1 MLQTARRVGG
11 TAAAVV
17 LGPTAVVLAGGSAYV
32 MSEHGPL
39 GLQRSVKFWAT
50 LAPTVVE
57 WQFLRARAWAL
68 GPQRFDLDAEKKA
81 FHQRTAAKSLGIL
94 LSLGGIYVKLGQLVG
109 TIGVA
114 VFNDEYVQALAPLQD
129 GVPPRSLEEVQ
140 RIILSDLAAA
150 ASSAALSKSLWL
162 LNLHSRGRRSA

>member
-57 WQFLRARAWAL
+57 WQFLRAQAWAL

-114 VFNDEYVQALAPLQD
+114 LRRHLKDQD
-129 GVPPRSLEEVQ
+129 MVGTIVKACE
-140 RIILSDLAAA
+140 
-150 ASSAALSKSLWL
+150 
-162 LNLHSRGRRSA
+162 NLKNVRFDTGQYHG